1 MTMNQRR
8 ETVEEYLRRGKTITK
23 IPHVLNTIGSWRNS
37 GMADQPEKDSFKK
50 LGVRAVSLRSLQ
62 PDKRFDTDDD
72 DTKYWKQ
79 LDKRCDQ
86 LIKKMKI
93 KAEKT

>member
-1 MTMNQRR
+1 MNQRK